1 MLRARSIGAVCLAGA
16 VIALTATGAGAA
28 TKLLK
33 ASSGPLTVTLSP
45 PATHTP
51 KINTNVWITVTATVT
66 GKPASNATAYYQ
78 FLYGGT
84 VVSTQYVRNNK
95 NFKFTGHFRDNLV
108 FPASAVGQPLTLRII
123 VKAGGRMV
131 HFDWPIT
138 AHK

>member
-1 MLRARSIGAVCLAGA
+1 MAGVA
-16 VIALTATGAGAA
+16 IALTAAGAGAA
-28 TKLLK
+28 TTLLK

-51 KINTNVWITVTATVT
+51 KVNANVWVTVTATLN
-66 GKPASNATAYYQ
+66 GKPAANATAYYQ
-78 FLYGGT
+78 FLYGGM
-84 VVSTQYVRNNK
+84 VVGTGYVRNNK

-108 FPASAVGQPLTLRII
+108 FPPSAVGQPLTVRII

-131 HFDWPIT
+131 HFDWSIT

>member
-1 MLRARSIGAVCLAGA
+1 MSRARSIAAVCLAGA
-16 VIALTATGAGAA
+16 LIALPAAGAGAA

-51 KINTNVWITVTATVT
+51 KINANVWITVAATLH

-78 FLYGGT
+78 FLYSGT

-95 NFKFTGHFRDNLV
+95 NFTFTGHFRDNLI
-108 FPASAVGQPLTLRII
+108 FPASAVGQPLTLRIN
-123 VKAGGRMV
+123 VKAGGRTV